1 MMGLGE
7 KAFESVKL
15 GKRIGRFEVRKPE
28 HVEMGHESWVVEGGE
43 REFEGVARRGWGEIS
58 GRWARVN

>member
-43 REFEGVARRGWGEIS
+43 REFEGVARGED
-58 GRWARVN
+58 GEKFQADGHV